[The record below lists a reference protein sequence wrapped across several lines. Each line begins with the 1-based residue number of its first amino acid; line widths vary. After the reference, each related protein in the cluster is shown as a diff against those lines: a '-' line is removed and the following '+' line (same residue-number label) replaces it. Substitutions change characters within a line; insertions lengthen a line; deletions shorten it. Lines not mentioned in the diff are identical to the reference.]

1 MSESVNHF
9 VNHYEC
15 DRCGRKWTDI
25 WSAMCDDDCPSCGA
39 RHISPYRSDDADI
52 VEFANHYKC
61 YRCDHTWTGVW
72 LSICEDDCPSC
83 GAQHVSP
90 YRSDDAGFAAS
101 KKKLGRRKSAN
112 LVKDR
117 KSPPPS
123 QA

>member
-39 RHISPYRSDDADI
+39 
-52 VEFANHYKC
+52 
-61 YRCDHTWTGVW
+61 
-72 LSICEDDCPSC
+72 
-83 GAQHVSP
+83 QHVSP

-101 KKKLGRRKSAN
+101 KKKLGRRKNAN
-112 LVKDR
+112 LAKDR